1 MLQFPEP
8 FNEILYNYISHN
20 IACTCDT
27 KQSINFRINF
37 KLQFLETFHE
47 TLYNSEITRA
57 FFTAM
62 FEING

>member
-1 MLQFPEP
+1 MVQFPEP

-20 IACTCDT
+20 FAFYYDT
-27 KQSINFRINF
+27 KQSIYF

-47 TLYNSEITRA
+47 TLYNSEIARA
-57 FFTAM
+57 FFTAT